1 MMRAF
6 LEQDAYLIKG
16 VTMKLNLEYCKI
28 KPQDITTKDYQKK
41 INEIAIK
48 LHNPDHS
55 DGTTWIDWPIN
66 YDKKE
71 FLKVQKLAKHIQET
85 SDILLVV
92 GIGGSYLGTKAGID
106 MLADKKSKVEIVF
119 AGINFDYCDLAEKL
133 DLLKN
138 KDVTVNIVSKS
149 GTTVEILSTLNI
161 VEKFLKNKYKN
172 DYKSRLIFTT
182 DRSKGYLRQRATL
195 EGLETLSVPDFMG
208 GRYSVLSSVGLLP
221 FACAGIS
228 IKKIM
233 DGAAAAYNDLT
244 AEKIE
249 DNPACQYAIYRHLL
263 GKKLGKKVELFT
275 SFNSKLA
282 SFGAWFQQLFAE
294 SEGKDGKGLFVAP
307 LSYSTDLHSVGQFIQ
322 QGSPIVAESFIEVK
336 NPSKDATLSN
346 IALDSPIKFLDG
358 KSMSEINNAALSGT
372 IQAHKDAG
380 VPIVQFEID
389 EINEFN
395 FGYMVYFFE
404 YTCAV
409 SGYLLGVNPFNQPG
423 VEQYKSYMKE
433 LLKK

>member
-1 MMRAF
+1 
-6 LEQDAYLIKG
+6 
-16 VTMKLNLEYCKI
+16 MKLNLNDCRVK
-28 KPQDITTKDYQKK
+28 QHDITAKDYQKK
-41 INEIAIK
+41 IKEIAAR

-55 DGTTWIDWPIN
+55 EGTTWVDWPIN

-71 FLKVQKLAKHIQET
+71 FAKVQKLAKHIQET
-85 SDILLVV
+85 SDVLLVI
-92 GIGGSYLGTKAGID
+92 GIGGSYLGAKAGID
-106 MLADKKSKVEIVF
+106 MLSTSKNKMEIVF
-119 AGINFDYCDLAEKL
+119 AGINFDYSDLSDKL
-133 DLLKN
+133 DAMKN

-161 VEKFLKNKYKN
+161 VEKFLKTKYKN
-172 DYKSRLIFTT
+172 NYKSRLIFTT
-182 DRSKGYLRQRATL
+182 DKNKGYLRQRATQD
-195 EGLETLSVPDFMG
+195 GIETLCVPDFMG

-233 DGAAAAYNDLT
+233 EGAAAAYNELT

-249 DNPACQYAIYRHLL
+249 ENPAYQYAIYRHLL
-263 GKKLGKKVELFT
+263 NKKLGKKVELFA
-275 SFNSKLA
+275 SFNTKLS
-282 SFGAWFQQLFAE
+282 SFGAWLQQLFDE
-294 SEGKDGKGLFVAP
+294 SEGKDGKGIFVAS
-307 LSYSTDLHSVGQFIQ
+307 LTYSTDLHSVGQFIQ
-322 QGSPIVAESFIEVK
+322 QGSPIVAESFIEVAK
-336 NPSKDATLSN
+336 ADKDTSLAGL
-346 IALDSPIKFLDG
+346 ALDSPIKFLDG
-358 KSMSEINNAALSGT
+358 KSMSEINNAALNGT

-380 VPIVQFEID
+380 VPIARFEID
-389 EINEFN
+389 EISEYN

-404 YTCAV
+404 LACGV